1 MCVER
6 AKVSLSHYLPEVKVD
21 EYFKSDIVVHKVG

>member
-1 MCVER
+1 MCREGQG
-6 AKVSLSHYLPEVKVD
+6 LSHYLPEVKVD